1 MSNDKQHEMLA
12 FMLHIM
18 LYIFRVHYQPI
29 LMKFSDNHVG
39 MIFQTRMFSVK
50 DLNLKNKTRLNIR
63 LSDQINEYFQELVI
77 IYDPPRHIK
86 HRILQ
91 LRYI

>member
-12 FMLHIM
+12 SMLHIM

-39 MIFQTRMFSVK
+39 MVFYIRMFSIKEFKFQNHPTFNVRLY
-50 DLNLKNKTRLNIR
+50 DNKN
-63 LSDQINEYFQELVI
+63 
-77 IYDPPRHIK
+77 
-86 HRILQ
+86 
-91 LRYI
+91 